1 MIIVHCIFFILLCSF
16 SQLCLSLEC
25 PAEADLDATV
35 LIFGAGISGTTAA
48 RALYDNGITDI
59 KIIEARQEIGGRIRK
74 TKFANTTIEL
84 GAAWIYYIT
93 EGDYTFTDVK
103 NPIWKLARTTEG
115 CKNLS
120 GFFSETYEIWDKDDN
135 GVYSIVDATAAE
147 DTFYEAYESA
157 LEFASNLKSDLSPN
171 EPSLS
176 FRQGLQMIEKPWNPQ
191 SRLDDVIEWSYI
203 DYDHAV
209 PAENISLFTSYPM
222 DPDYYLITDEN
233 GHVSVVECIAQGIED
248 KLMLETTVNDISWN
262 DDCVCAS
269 VTDKDG
275 QDSTLCGKYGMVSF
289 SFGVLSEWIKSPS
302 KFNPPLSTNK
312 QEALQKFPMGYYM
325 RIFLEFPSQF
335 WNKDVHFIYRADD
348 TKGYFPVIEP
358 VGAWIGNP
366 NLMVMTVVDPLAKR
380 IESQNINTTKA
391 EIMVV
396 LRNQYG
402 NDIPDPVDIFFHDWI
417 ADPLYRGMFTH
428 ISVEGSDLDRDHLI
442 EPDGN
447 LYIIGDGAIKELY
460 ATSVGAYCSGLNGSM
475 AIVREEGLDFATKIP
490 DCSFADDL
498 IPRFPTMRPPSSG
511 TIAKAMIYVLLVCV
525 LIGTVL
531 IQ

>member
-1 MIIVHCIFFILLCSF
+1 MITVHCIFFILLCSF

-35 LIFGAGISGTTAA
+35 LIFGAGISGTTVA

-59 KIIEARQEIGGRIRK
+59 KIIEARQEIGGRMRK
-74 TKFANTTIEL
+74 QKFANATIEL
-84 GAAWIYYIT
+84 GASWIHYLT

-120 GFFSETYEIWDKDDN
+120 GVYSETYEIWDKDEN
-135 GVYSIVDATAAE
+135 GVYSIVDDSVATASE
-147 DTFYEAYESA
+147 ETFYEAYERA
-157 LEFASNLKSDLSPN
+157 LELGNTLKSEASPS
-171 EPSLS
+171 EPSISLREG
-176 FRQGLQMIEKPWNPQ
+176 FQMIEEPWNPQ
-191 SRLDDVIEWSYI
+191 SRLDNVIEWSYI
-203 DYDHAV
+203 DYEHAV
-209 PAENISLFTSYPM
+209 SPENVSVFTSYGIEEAI
-222 DPDYYLITDEN
+222 YLITDEN
-233 GHVSVVECIAQGIED
+233 GYVSVVECIAQGIED

-275 QDSTLCGKYGMVSF
+275 QDSTICGKYGMVSF
-289 SFGVLSEWIKSPS
+289 SFGVLREWIKSPS
-302 KFNPPLSTNK
+302 KFVPPLSTKK
-312 QEALQKFPMGYYM
+312 QEALQKFPMGYFL

-358 VGAWIGNP
+358 VGEWIGNP
-366 NLMVMTVVDPLAKR
+366 NVMLMTVVESLAER
-380 IESQNINTTKA
+380 ISTQDINTTKA
-391 EIMVV
+391 EIMAV
-396 LRNQYG
+396 LRDQYG
-402 NDIPDPVDIFFHDWI
+402 NDIPDPVDIIVPDWI
-417 ADPLYRGMFTH
+417 TNPLYRGMYSH
-428 ISVEGSDLDRDHLI
+428 VSVEGRDLDKDNLI

-447 LYIIGDGAIKELY
+447 LYFVGEGISKRFYG
-460 ATSVGAYCSGLNGSM
+460 TSVGAYCSAVNASM
-475 AIVREEGLDFATKIP
+475 AIVREEGLDFTTTLP
-490 DCSFADDL
+490 DCSL
-498 IPRFPTMRPPSSG
+498 IDEEVPTMPPSSG
-511 TIAKAMIYVLLVCV
+511 TIAKAMTYVLLVSV